1 MPSNKPYLR
10 LRDIVESA
18 RLIEAYTRG
27 LSKEEFEGDPL
38 RRDATL
44 YSLLRIAEAARKLG
58 GAAEVLVPGQ
68 PWRNIRSFGN
78 ALRHDYDELNLD
90 RVWEIVVRDLPPLR
104 AACEEALRRL
114 EAGA

>member
-10 LRDIVESA
+10 LQDIVESA
-18 RLIEAYTRG
+18 RLIEAYPRG
-27 LSKEEFEGDPL
+27 LLKEAFERDSL

-58 GAAEVLVPGQ
+58 DAAEELVPGQ
-68 PWRNIRSFGN
+68 PWRGIRGFGN

-90 RVWEIVVRDLPPLR
+90 RVWEIVARDLPSLR
-104 AACEEALRRL
+104 AACEEALRKL
-114 EAGA
+114 EAGG

>member
-1 MPSNKPYLR
+1 MPSRTPSLR

-27 LSKEEFEGDPL
+27 LSREQFERDHL

-44 YSLLRIAEAARKLG
+44 YGLLRISEAARKLG
-58 GAAEVLVPGQ
+58 GAAEELVPGQ
-68 PWRNIRSFGN
+68 PWRNVRGFGN

-90 RVWEIVVRDLPPLR
+90 RVWEIVARDLPSLR
-104 AACEEALRRL
+104 AACEEALRGL
-114 EAGA
+114 GAGA

>member
-1 MPSNKPYLR
+1 MPSRTPSLR

-18 RLIEAYTRG
+18 RLIEAHTRG
-27 LSKEEFEGDPL
+27 LSREQFERDHL

-44 YSLLRIAEAARKLG
+44 YGMLRISEAARKLG
-58 GAAEVLVPGQ
+58 GAAEELVPDQ
-68 PWRNIRSFGN
+68 PWRSIRTFGN

-90 RVWEIVVRDLPPLR
+90 RVWEIVARDLPSLR
-104 AACEEALRRL
+104 AACQAALRRL